1 MKRISLIAIA
11 LLAAA
16 TFSANAQGMED
27 ALRYSQPFYV
37 GSARTM
43 AMGNA
48 FTALGGDLGAVGIN
62 PASTALYNCC
72 EFAITGGFSWDK
84 NNALFE
90 TTEGN
95 FTSTGKRTVFT
106 VPNISMV
113 FSLPTG
119 RDAGL
124 VSYSFGFGY
133 NKIANFNTRVSYRG
147 DDGESSL
154 LGKIAA
160 GLEGVDNSYLMA
172 DDAYEVGY
180 CTNQEILAYD
190 TYLVNPYH
198 QLSDSYIGATENEWL
213 GGGLGVDNILDKDY
227 DRIVKGGI
235 YDMSFNFGLN
245 FSDRLYLGVN
255 ANINMVDYKDDVFYS
270 ENGDISG
277 NYFDSGFKSMSYNY
291 IQETSGAGVN
301 LQFGAIWVPFN
312 FLRLGATYTT
322 PTSYEL
328 TDRWRETMYSSFDGS
343 TSYKSADSESPVM
356 SYQYRVTAPSRYS
369 LGAAL
374 VFGRAG
380 LLSFDYE
387 GADYGKTRIDDH
399 DYDFKVF
406 QQVNEDLES
415 YCGKSNIIRIGAEL
429 NLPKDFS
436 IRSGYSRH
444 MFKYHDPEER
454 YYTKY
459 LSFGFGKRLSENST
473 IDVAFRKRLKETYT
487 TAPYDDYAFNDA
499 GVAQCLAPL
508 AEINN
513 KAYDLMLTYKVKF

>member
-90 TTEGN
+90 TTEG
-95 FTSTGKRTVFT
+95 TYSSTGKRTVFT

-119 RDAGL
+119 RESGL
-124 VSYSFGFGY
+124 VSYSLGFGY
-133 NKIANFNTRVSYRG
+133 NKMANFNTRVSFRG
-147 DDGESSL
+147 EDTGSSM
-154 LGKIAA
+154 LGKIASD
-160 GLEGVDNSYLMA
+160 LEGVNNSYLVA
-172 DDAYEVGY
+172 EDAYDVGY
-180 CTNQEILAYD
+180 CTNSEILAYD

-198 QLSDSYIGATENEWL
+198 NLSNSYIGATENEWAV
-213 GGGLGVDNILDKDY
+213 GGLGVDCILDKDY

-235 YDMSFNFGLN
+235 YDMAFNFGLN
-245 FSDRLYLGVN
+245 FSDRLYLGIN
-255 ANINMVDYKDDVFYS
+255 ANINMVDYKDDIFYS
-270 ENGDISG
+270 ENGDITG
-277 NYFDSGFKSMSYNY
+277 NYFDSGFKSMAYNY
-291 IQETSGAGVN
+291 IQETSGVGVN
-301 LQFGAIWVPFN
+301 AQFGAIWVPFN

-322 PTSYEL
+322 PTAYEL
-328 TDRWRETMYSSFDGS
+328 TDTWRETMSSRFDG
-343 TSYKSADSESPVM
+343 TTECKSADSESPVM

-387 GADYGKTRIDDH
+387 GVNYGKTRMYDH
-399 DYDFKVF
+399 GYDYKTFD
-406 QQVNEDLES
+406 QVNKDLAE
-415 YCGKSNIIRIGAEL
+415 YCGKSNIIRVGAEL
-429 NLPKDFS
+429 NLPADFS
-436 IRSGYSRH
+436 LRGGFTSN
-444 MFKYHDPEER
+444 MFR
-454 YYTKY
+454 YKNPSEQFYTKY

-473 IDVAFRKRLKETYT
+473 IDFAFRKRFKETFT
-487 TAPYDDYAFNDA
+487 TAPYDDYAYDEYD
-499 GVAQCLAPL
+499 VAQCQAPL
-508 AEINN
+508 ADISN
-513 KAYDLMLTYKVKF
+513 KAYDLMLTYRVKF